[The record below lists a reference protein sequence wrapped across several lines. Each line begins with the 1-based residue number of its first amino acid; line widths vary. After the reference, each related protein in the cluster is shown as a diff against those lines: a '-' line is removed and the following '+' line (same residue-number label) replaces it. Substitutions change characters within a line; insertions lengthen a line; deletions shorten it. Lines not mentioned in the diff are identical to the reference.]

1 MAVNEKYK
9 EQINKVEFN
18 SSFENETA
26 AMLLK
31 IKNERKGKIIYMKK
45 TVKIIA
51 VAAAIISLLAI
62 SVFAISVLLTPGE
75 VAKYFGNDEVAQ
87 AFENGEAQVIN
98 QTVEDSGYI
107 FTLEGIAPGKALEYI
122 DSVEV
127 DVNRTYVVVAMQK
140 ADGSEITYDDSVT
153 FIPFFEGY
161 DPWKVNGLHL
171 GGASASK
178 TIQNN
183 VLYYLWDFTDLQVF
197 ADRKIYLAGFGGI
210 APGPD
215 KFVLNADGSIGF
227 ADEYTGIKVMFEIQ
241 LDASKANPEKANKM
255 IENMGR

>member
-18 SSFENETA
+18 SNFEKKTVA
-26 AMLLK
+26 LMKTQL
-31 IKNERKGKIIYMKK
+31 ERKGRIINMKK
-45 TVKIIA
+45 PVKIVA
-51 VAAAIISLLAI
+51 VAAAITSLLAI

-75 VAKYFGNDEVAQ
+75 VAKYFGNDELAQ
-87 AFENGEAQVIN
+87 AFESGEAQVIN

-122 DSVEV
+122 DSAAV

-171 GGASASK
+171 GGASAHK

-183 VLYYLWDFTDLQVF
+183 VLYYLWDFTDLEVF
-197 ADRKIYLAGFGGI
+197 ADRTIYLAGFGGI

-227 ADEYTGIKVMFEIQ
+227 AEEYKGIKVMFEIQ
-241 LDASKANPEKANKM
+241 LDAAKANPEKANEM